1 MDAPRILVVD
11 DDEAVRYAV
20 CLALSVLGCV
30 TESASG
36 ASEAL
41 ARFQPGRYRAVV
53 TDVAMPVMNG
63 LELARRLRALEP
75 GLPIMIALCRLR
87 SLGGLNHALEKN
99 FTWRDCPLRRHTLLE
114 RHFRAARHGLSAK
127 KRATQKRDA

>member
-11 DDEAVRYAV
+11 DDESVRYAV
-20 CLALSVLGCV
+20 CLALSVLGYV
-30 TESASG
+30 PEAVSG

-41 ARFQPGRYRAVV
+41 ARFRPGRYRVVV

-75 GLPIMIALCRLR
+75 GLPIMIFSGEYSLAESWPEVGGAMIALKPDIDALTRLIQR
-87 SLGGLNHALEKN
+87 ALAG
-99 FTWRDCPLRRHTLLE
+99 P
-114 RHFRAARHGLSAK
+114 
-127 KRATQKRDA
+127 

>member
-1 MDAPRILVVD
+1 MDVPRILVVD
-11 DDEAVRYAV
+11 DDDAVRYAV

-75 GLPIMIALCRLR
+75 GLPIMIFSGEGSLDAVDGAVITPKPDIEALTRLV
-87 SLGGLNHALEKN
+87 
-99 FTWRDCPLRRHTLLE
+99 RRTL
-114 RHFRAARHGLSAK
+114 APP
-127 KRATQKRDA
+127 

>member
-1 MDAPRILVVD
+1 MDAPLILVVD
-11 DDEAVRYAV
+11 DDESVRIAV
-20 CLALSVLGCV
+20 CLALSVLGCI

-63 LELARRLRALEP
+63 LELAKRLRALEP
-75 GLPIMIALCRLR
+75 DLPIMIFSGSPSLVEVDGAMVARKPDVEALTQLVRR
-87 SLGGLNHALEKN
+87 ALAG
-99 FTWRDCPLRRHTLLE
+99 T
-114 RHFRAARHGLSAK
+114 
-127 KRATQKRDA
+127 

>member
-20 CLALSVLGCV
+20 CMALSVIGCV
-30 TESASG
+30 TESAGG

-41 ARFQPGRYRAVV
+41 ARFRPGRYRAVV

-75 GLPIMIALCRLR
+75 GLPIMIFSGEG
-87 SLGGLNHALEKN
+87 SLGDVDGAVITPKPDIEAL
-99 FTWRDCPLRRHTLLE
+99 TRLVRRTL
-114 RHFRAARHGLSAK
+114 APP
-127 KRATQKRDA
+127 

>member
-1 MDAPRILVVD
+1 MDPPRILVVD
-11 DDEAVRYAV
+11 DDEAVRYSV

-36 ASEAL
+36 GCEAL

-75 GLPIMIALCRLR
+75 GLPIMIFSGEY
-87 SLGGLNHALEKN
+87 SLGEIEGSLITPKPDIDAL
-99 FTWRDCPLRRHTLLE
+99 TRLIQRTL
-114 RHFRAARHGLSAK
+114 APP
-127 KRATQKRDA
+127 